1 MSSTCPWASSSLR
14 GQKQSKLPWGF
25 DCFSQ
30 KWAKHP
36 RFSAI
41 FFKNKRDAPGSQSFF
56 IKTSETTLWFRLF
69 LSKTGENT
77 LWFHPF
83 SVKTDEYPLW
93 FWVFSAYTCGLPAVV
108 SWPKR
113 SASTHCLMLHRHE
126 KRSIHPCGWI
136 DLLKFYYLKFRA
148 VGQQQRVLYQLH

>member
-1 MSSTCPWASSSLR
+1 MPTDFIILSWTKTVDTPL
-14 GQKQSKLPWGF
+14 GF
-25 DCFSQ
+25 
-30 KWAKHP
+30 
-36 RFSAI
+36 RL
-41 FFKNKRDAPGSQSFF
+41 FFKNKRDAPISQSFF
-56 IKTSETTLWFRLF
+56 LKTSETTLWFRLF
-69 LSKTGENT
+69 LSKTGENP

-83 SVKTDEYPLW
+83 SVKTGEHPLW

-136 DLLKFYYLKFRA
+136 DLLKFYCLKFRA
-148 VGQQQRVLYQLH
+148 VGQQQRVLYQLHWSRTSWSSWWNEQPSL